1 MTDEVPPAPLPVR
14 TPAFLVDQAVVLLL
28 GVLPVVALG
37 TPLSAVVSPGRTRTL
52 VFVLLMGIAF
62 GYHLLLEW
70 RWGRTP
76 GKRLFGLRVVA
87 SDGAELGF
95 RGSFLRNALDG
106 SHTEYGEDGA
116 VSRLSPTA
124 NVRYRNATYRVRS
137 TPTGGQGATW
147 ALGRALPLAL
157 SALLGGA
164 GLALHTTRE

>member
-1 MTDEVPPAPLPVR
+1 VSDSASASTGATTPAPEPAPLPVR

-28 GVLPVVALG
+28 GVVPVVALG

-70 RWGRTP
+70 RWGQTP

-95 RGSFLRNALDG
+95 RGSFLRNALRLIDG
-106 SHTEYGEDGA
+106 LGYWSVAVGVILLRGDGR
-116 VSRLSPTA
+116 RLGDVAGDSLV
-124 NVRYRNATYRVRS
+124 VRDR
-137 TPTGGQGATW
+137 G
-147 ALGRALPLAL
+147 
-157 SALLGGA
+157 
-164 GLALHTTRE
+164 